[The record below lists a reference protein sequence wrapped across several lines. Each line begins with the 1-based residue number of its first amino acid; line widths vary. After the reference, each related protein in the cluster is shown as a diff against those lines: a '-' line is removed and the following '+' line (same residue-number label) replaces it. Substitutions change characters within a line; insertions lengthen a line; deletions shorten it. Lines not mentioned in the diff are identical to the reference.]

1 MHTAALGPGARI
13 VFADRADGTSRPPY
27 DRGNLADH
35 VGDAPQDVAR
45 NRALVAAAA
54 GVAADR
60 LVAMS
65 AVHGAEV
72 AVVGAADSARPPA
85 VDVMVSTEPGC
96 ALLVLAAD
104 CVPVLLADG
113 GAGVIGVVH
122 AGWRGVRADATGAG
136 LRAMAELGAR
146 RIHALVGP
154 AICGRCYAVDQERYD
169 AVVGAAPEAAARAN
183 GGGPG
188 LDLRA
193 AVLARLARAGA
204 KVQVLGACTNESP
217 EWFSYRRDGRTGRHG
232 GAVVLAPAG

>member
-85 VDVMVSTEPGC
+85 VDVMLSTEPGC
-96 ALLVLAAD
+96 ALLVLAAH

-136 LRAMAELGAR
+136 LRAMAELERAGSTPSSGRRSAAAAMPSTRSGTTPSSGRARGSRPCERGEGPVSTCGLRCSRAWRAPAQRCRCSAPARTSRRNGSRTAGTGA
-146 RIHALVGP
+146 P
-154 AICGRCYAVDQERYD
+154 AAT
-169 AVVGAAPEAAARAN
+169 AAPSSSRP
-183 GGGPG
+183 PG
-188 LDLRA
+188 
-193 AVLARLARAGA
+193 
-204 KVQVLGACTNESP
+204 
-217 EWFSYRRDGRTGRHG
+217 
-232 GAVVLAPAG
+232 